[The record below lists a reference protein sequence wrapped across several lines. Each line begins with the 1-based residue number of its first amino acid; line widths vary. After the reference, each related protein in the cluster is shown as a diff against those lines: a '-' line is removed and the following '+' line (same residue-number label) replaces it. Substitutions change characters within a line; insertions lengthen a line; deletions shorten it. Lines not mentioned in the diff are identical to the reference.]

1 MQDIENGKERRVDPM
16 ENIPEKDSHDHKF
29 QEELQLFNFKQKQ
42 RELEM
47 QREMNKLD
55 YKIQNEERLFSQ
67 EYIYRSCCL
76 QVDKR
81 VLDYVCKL
89 LVIVSVLIFC
99 IYKLSVDD
107 SNGPREVYFSLLSS
121 IITLFI
127 NPPKIEGK
135 QSAQQNNNNNSL
147 PQMSSRRLSR
157 PTRSYL

>member
-1 MQDIENGKERRVDPM
+1 MKDIENTKEGAINPL
-16 ENIPEKDSHDHKF
+16 ESIPEEGYAAHDHKL
-29 QEELQLFNFKQKQ
+29 QEEIQLFNLKQKQ
-42 RELEM
+42 RELDM

-76 QVDKR
+76 EIDKR
-81 VLDYVCKL
+81 VLDYICKL

-107 SNGPREVYFSLLSS
+107 ANGPREVYFSLLSS

-135 QSAQQNNNNNSL
+135 QSQPVQQNNSNL
-147 PQMSSRRLSR
+147 PQMSRRRLS
-157 PTRSYL
+157 SIY